1 MDSMMQSIDP
11 LQICVAALIY
21 ARVSALLLTAP
32 LFRSKNIPSMV
43 KAGLALLIALLLR
56 PSVNL
61 PQALPGSSW
70 ELTGLL
76 IREAVIGV
84 SMGFLVQL
92 FFLAVGV
99 AGQLIDTE
107 MGFHMVNV
115 LDPLSDSQLP
125 LVGNLFSTLCILL
138 YLSLHGHLLLLRSVA
153 ESYRL
158 LPLGGGALPQDT
170 GLVINACV
178 KLLALSVQ
186 LALPVI
192 GASLFTS
199 LVFGI
204 MAKSVPQMNVFVVG
218 MPLKIAILS
227 VVIVVSLPGL
237 VHFMEKTLGEVFL
250 QLADWL
256 ASGGLP

>member
-1 MDSMMQSIDP
+1 M
-11 LQICVAALIY
+11 
-21 ARVSALLLTAP
+21 
-32 LFRSKNIPSMV
+32 
-43 KAGLALLIALLLR
+43 
-56 PSVNL
+56 
-61 PQALPGSSW
+61 
-70 ELTGLL
+70 

-153 ESYRL
+153 ESFRL
-158 LPLGGGALPQDT
+158 LPLGVFALPQDT

-186 LALPVI
+186 LALPVM

-199 LVFGI
+199 LMFGI

-227 VVIVVSLPGL
+227 VVIVASLPGL
-237 VHFMEKTLGEVFL
+237 VHFMEKSLGEVFL